1 MESDGRKESP
11 SSLMVYKKKLMAER
25 HFLLVKLAECA
36 NKIKSID
43 EKLKSI

>member
-1 MESDGRKESP
+1 MVSDGRKEAS

-25 HFLLVKLAECA
+25 HFLLVRLAECA

-43 EKLKSI
+43 EQLKSI